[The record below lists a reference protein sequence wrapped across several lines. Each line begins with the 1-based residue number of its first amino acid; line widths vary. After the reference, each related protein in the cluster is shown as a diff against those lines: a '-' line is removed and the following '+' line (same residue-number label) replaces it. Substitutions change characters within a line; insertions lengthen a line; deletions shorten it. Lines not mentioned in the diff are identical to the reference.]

1 MRSRPIFAVS
11 IALASCTLFCAM
23 PASASS
29 ASRVAK
35 FNETV
40 PSAAA
45 EREAT
50 EMVPAQV
57 VLAQEIDAKKMQPGE
72 QFHAKLSD
80 NVQLKDGVELP
91 KGTELIGKV
100 AKDNVENNGTST
112 LALNFT
118 TADLKNGKTIPI
130 SATIMGIAPPQYGA
144 AWDGGATQA
153 APGRWNGQVLQ
164 LDQVGALSGVDLH
177 SRIAGQESGVFI
189 SSNKDNVKLSNHS
202 QLSLAIAGRGSAGL
216 MNGGA

>member
-11 IALASCTLFCAM
+11 IALASCTLFCPM

-29 ASRVAK
+29 SHVAE

-40 PSAAA
+40 PSATAK
-45 EREAT
+45 REAT
-50 EMVPAQV
+50 EMVPAQA

-100 AKDNVENNGTST
+100 AKDNMENNGTST

-130 SATIMGIAPPQYGA
+130 DATIMGIAPPQYGA

-153 APGRWNGQVLQ
+153 APNRWNGKELQ
-164 LDQVGALSGVDLH
+164 LDEIGAVSGVDLH
-177 SRIAGQESGVFI
+177 SRIAGHESGVFI
-189 SSNKDNVKLSNHS
+189 ASNKDNVKLSNQS
-202 QLSLAIAGRGSAGL
+202 QLSLAIAGRGSASR

>member
-1 MRSRPIFAVS
+1 
-11 IALASCTLFCAM
+11 M

-29 ASRVAK
+29 ASHAAV

-40 PSAAA
+40 PPATAK
-45 EREAT
+45 REAT
-50 EMVPAQV
+50 EMVPAEAI
-57 VLAQEIDAKKMQPGE
+57 LAQEIDAKKMQPGE

-100 AKDNVENNGTST
+100 AKDNMENDGTST

-118 TADLKNGKTIPI
+118 TAHLKNGKAIPI
-130 SATIMGIAPPQYGA
+130 DATIMGIAPPEYGA
-144 AWDGGATQA
+144 AWDGGVTQA

-164 LDQVGALSGVDLH
+164 LDQVRALSGVDLH

-189 SSNKDNVKLSNHS
+189 SNSKDNVKLSNQS
-202 QLSLAIAGRGSAGL
+202 QLSLAIAGRESGNG